1 MNRPAVQDDGFSL
14 CCFVRAA
21 TSSLAERRG
30 KPGAFVDEVWDEALA
45 MLQAVG
51 YKSVQ
56 TGAVLVIRKR

>member
-1 MNRPAVQDDGFSL
+1 
-14 CCFVRAA
+14 
-21 TSSLAERRG
+21 LAERRG